1 MQSYRPEQLQYKTGG
16 PPDADRMCTR
26 AILEAA
32 FGDLAELDI
41 REHDSVL
48 NEGTAHVG
56 MSALIDLIG
65 RK

>member
-1 MQSYRPEQLQYKTGG
+1 MYARDTE
-16 PPDADRMCTR
+16 
-26 AILEAA
+26 EA
-32 FGDLAELDI
+32 FGELSKLDI

-56 MSALIDLIG
+56 MSALIDFVG